1 MDISERKVV
10 RNKTGHRR
18 ITSVAATAVHRRN
31 DGRNRV
37 FVREVCER
45 RSFVGIRISIRRL
58 ADIASTLVACFGVYV
73 GVGITHRP
81 RPKIR
86 VDAHVVHTA
95 AARQHRSRELQ
106 GDCDRGLR
114 TRAGVLKKAK
124 PKLVLFRTGT
134 GHHAQKGLYLSKS
147 AIPISQTV
155 IHSPARSH
163 EKCTTLRTTVRVPT
177 NNIIG

>member
-1 MDISERKVV
+1 MCQYITTLVVNIKTICSSYHYNVWTALLLPPRVDISETKVV

-73 GVGITHRP
+73 GVGI
-81 RPKIR
+81 
-86 VDAHVVHTA
+86 A
-95 AARQHRSRELQ
+95 
-106 GDCDRGLR
+106 
-114 TRAGVLKKAK
+114 
-124 PKLVLFRTGT
+124 
-134 GHHAQKGLYLSKS
+134 
-147 AIPISQTV
+147 
-155 IHSPARSH
+155 
-163 EKCTTLRTTVRVPT
+163 
-177 NNIIG
+177 